1 MCLVVQHYMGD
12 KRVFGRQERD
22 NTILEIARRGWSNYN
37 VRDELYI
44 QLCRQ
49 TTSNDKTESL
59 RRGWEVFSVCLAF
72 FPPSRMFANYL
83 EGYLWQ
89 KVEPE
94 ADRLGV
100 GYTGY
105 NNCVVLCPGLKY

>member
-1 MCLVVQHYMGD
+1 MGD
-12 KRVFGRQERD
+12 KRSFGRQERD
-22 NTILEIARRGWSNYN
+22 NTLLEVARRGWSNYN
-37 VRDELYI
+37 LRDELYI

-100 GYTGY
+100 RS
-105 NNCVVLCPGLKY
+105 CPLLSHGCN